1 MRPGPLIRRSFGP
14 YERVITEAY
23 RRVFTKLDDF
33 IGLVLV
39 WVPQARRILE
49 VGCGEGAI
57 TERLVKAYPDA
68 TITAID
74 ITPNIGRL
82 YRGNPVGVT
91 FLQTPVGEVARE
103 EPGSY
108 DLVVLCD
115 VLHHVRITERR
126 RLLSAIDRAMSPD
139 GSLVFK
145 DWTASASPIHWL
157 CKLSDRYLTGDDV
170 HFLTAKAAK
179 ELMAGAFG
187 ADAIR
192 SEAVVRPWSN
202 NIAYLIHRQAAP
214 DPRRSA
220 TEKP

>member
-1 MRPGPLIRRSFGP
+1 MRPGPLIRRSFGR
-14 YERVITEAY
+14 YERAITEAY
-23 RRVFTKLDDF
+23 RGIFTKLDDF
-33 IGLVLV
+33 VDLVV
-39 WVPQARRILE
+39 GWVPQAPRILE

-57 TERLVKAYPDA
+57 TERLVKAYPEA

-82 YRGNPVGVT
+82 YRGDPVRVT
-91 FLQTPVGEVARE
+91 FLQAPVDEIAGK

-126 RLLSAIDRAMSPD
+126 ALLSAIDRAMAPD
-139 GSLVFK
+139 GNLVFK
-145 DWTASASPIHWL
+145 DWTPSVSPIHWL

-170 HFLTAKAAK
+170 HFLTANTVK
-179 ELMAGAFG
+179 ELLTDAFG
-187 ADAIR
+187 VGAVR

-202 NIAYLIHRQAAP
+202 NIAYLVHR
-214 DPRRSA
+214 
-220 TEKP
+220 